1 MNVDEIKKFVQ
12 VLTAAVKGLRL
23 YAVDHPAT
31 TKQVETLQNGLFA
44 MLQYKKMIK
53 MGLLEGTL
61 FVEDHLLMQEFQAAT
76 ELAKMMESCEL
87 VGFEFMTGLS
97 ANEIQSLLHLLHSG
111 NSKGQD
117 FADALVSQG
126 VKKIRAVAAT
136 DDNDDDDQ
144 QPRKVYHKALKVV
157 DQIFQDVRMGE
168 IPSSEDAINVVKNM
182 AQLTMTEPHAM
193 LALSMLKDYDNYTF
207 THSVNVSVLALAI
220 GRACKLTEEQLRTL
234 GLGGLLHD
242 LGKLRVNVNII
253 TKPGRLTDAEFEEIK
268 EHPGFGAEIIKE
280 MEGVTDEVMQIVHGH
295 HLRYDRT
302 GYPSEAVKDT
312 VSPLV
317 EMTAIADAYD
327 AMTTL
332 RSYQRPFT
340 PRNAIARL
348 KDVAGSS
355 LHPDFVMHFIES
367 LGPYPVGSLVR
378 LDSNEIG
385 LVTKVEP
392 QDTSLVDIKI
402 IYNPAG
408 VMLDEPYMMQLR
420 PDQPRKIVAEVDP
433 QTKGIDVTN
442 FFDLG

>member
-31 TKQVETLQNGLFA
+31 TKQVESLQDGLFT
-44 MLQYKKMIK
+44 MLQHKKMIK

-61 FVEDHLLMQEFQAAT
+61 FVEDHLIMQEFQAAT
-76 ELAKMMESCEL
+76 ELVEMLEAREL
-87 VGFEFMTGLS
+87 AGFEFMSGLS
-97 ANEIQSLLHLLHSG
+97 ASEIQSLLHLLHSG
-111 NSKGQD
+111 NTTGQD

-126 VKKIRAVAAT
+126 VKKIRAVTAT
-136 DDNDDDDQ
+136 DDDEDEAQ

-168 IPSSEDAINVVKNM
+168 IPSSEDAIKVVKDM
-182 AQLTMTEPHAM
+182 AHLTMTEPHAM

-220 GRACKLTEEQLRTL
+220 GRACQLTEEQLKIL

-242 LGKLRVNVNII
+242 LGKLRVDVNII
-253 TKPGRLTDAEFEEIK
+253 TKPGRLTDSEFDEIK
-268 EHPGFGAEIIKE
+268 EHPGYGAEIIKE

-302 GYPSEAVKDT
+302 GYPRNVPGEVI
-312 VSPLV
+312 SPLV

-340 PRNAIARL
+340 PRKAIARL
-348 KDVAGSS
+348 KEVRGSS
-355 LHPDFVMHFIES
+355 LHPDFVTYFIES

-392 QDTSLVDIKI
+392 KDTSLIDIKI
-402 IYNPAG
+402 IYDSAG
-408 VMLDEPYMMQLR
+408 AMLDDPYTIHLR
-420 PDQPRKIVAEVDP
+420 PDQPRKIIAEVDP